1 MRSPLCRRLS
11 LASLAGALARG
22 SAVLPPAFL
31 DAKPRTCYPGT
42 RAPAEFGRQSLAR
55 IAIILAWLLGAA
67 SFGFVAAAESP
78 QDLRAGDRLEVEPAA
93 LNFASRR
100 ASRQLVVTATIDGQA
115 RDVSHLA
122 QIRSSDERVVR
133 IDGTGATAFAAG
145 DGEASLTIEF
155 AGQKRSVPVNVSHFA
170 APDPVLFT
178 FETMAVLTKQGCA
191 TGSCHG
197 SPQGKA
203 GFALSLFGYDPAI
216 DRRSLTRDGFSRR
229 LDMVQP
235 EESLLLRKPL
245 LELAHVGGKRLRQG
259 ETPYETLL
267 LWISEGA
274 NVDLPAVE
282 CERIVVTPS
291 TDRVLKAPYLTQQLS
306 VLAHYSDGQ
315 VRDVTRIATYETSSA
330 DLATVD
336 AHGRVTGRRR
346 GQAAIS
352 VRYLAHLQSVYFT
365 VIEDQ
370 ADFVW
375 QAPAEVNV
383 IDTHVNAKLRQLQFL
398 PAETCDD
405 ATFVRRLHLDLTG
418 LIPTADEARQ
428 FLESKAADKRPQ
440 LIDALLASEAFA
452 RFWSLKQADLMRV
465 SKTRL
470 KHGRAEAFS
479 DWLVEAQR
487 RDLPYDE
494 FARTLLTAVGDT
506 RVVPEANFFVAIPG
520 PEERTEMTAQLFL
533 GSRLECAKCHNHPYE
548 KWTMRDYYSLG
559 AVFARTT
566 VDQGVVQLAATG
578 ETLHPTTKQP
588 VRPWGGADAAQGT
601 DRRGPFAAWLTQPD
615 NPFFARV
622 EVNRIWAHLLGRGIV
637 DPVDDFRSSNPP
649 ANGPLLDALAQEF
662 VKGGYRR
669 KRIVQLICNSQTYQR
684 SMATNAFNA
693 SDEIL
698 FSHARPRL
706 LTAEQLKDAV
716 GTAARTL
723 APVQAV
729 PAQIAA
735 SRAALDQRRA
745 ELEADFL
752 AWLEQATADVAT
764 RDFWAGGWYAVGP
777 FTAADRE
784 QAFGPETFPVDF
796 TATFDEGRRSWRS
809 RPEWNDPEPT
819 YTIDGPKDST
829 VYLARQIYSR
839 EPRTI
844 QVTARG
850 ATTIWVNGNSALRQ
864 ALTRERR
871 IPIELAA
878 GINQLVIKIASRQDD
893 PQFRFRIEEPKPA
906 GSAAPARIPLTPSV
920 IALLARPAAALA
932 TESDATSPAQPA
944 AHPRAA
950 LDAENRAAIREI
962 YPQMD
967 KAYLAIDRRMAT
979 QQQRLDYATQR
990 PYPETQ
996 PFMTAF
1002 GQPKRETACSC
1013 ERSRSPTLLQAL
1025 ELLNGTVMHGAVQ
1038 GGSRNYEQLGDEQ
1051 LLEELYLSALARFPS
1066 VTERKAGQAFL
1077 SGAAKRGEA
1086 VMDLLWSVLNTRE
1099 FLFQH

>member
-1 MRSPLCRRLS
+1 M
-11 LASLAGALARG
+11 
-22 SAVLPPAFL
+22 V
-31 DAKPRTCYPGT
+31 
-42 RAPAEFGRQSLAR
+42 R
-55 IAIILAWLLGAA
+55 IAIILGWLLSAASVGIVGAA
-67 SFGFVAAAESP
+67 ETPRGLE
-78 QDLRAGDRLEVEPAA
+78 AGDRLVVEPAA
-93 LNFASRR
+93 LNLASRR
-100 ASRQLVVTATIDGQA
+100 ASRQLVVTATLDGQA

-122 QIRSSDERVVR
+122 QILSSDERVVR
-133 IDGTGATAFAAG
+133 IDGARATAFAAG
-145 DGEASLTIEF
+145 DGKASLTIAF
-155 AGQKRSVPVNVSHFA
+155 AGQKLSVPVNVAHFTE
-170 APDPVLFT
+170 PDPVLFT
-178 FETMAVLTKQGCA
+178 FETMPVLTKQGCS

-235 EESLLLRKPL
+235 EASLLLRKPL

-274 NVDLPAVE
+274 NVDLPTVE
-282 CERIVVTPS
+282 CERLEVTPG
-291 TDRVLKAPYLTQQLS
+291 TERVLKAPYLTQQLS

-352 VRYLAHLQSVYFT
+352 VRYLAQLQSVYFT

-370 ADFVW
+370 ANFGW
-375 QAPAEVNV
+375 QAPAEANF

-428 FLESKAADKRPQ
+428 FLGSKAADKRAQ

-470 KHGRAEAFS
+470 KDGRAEAFS
-479 DWLVEAQR
+479 EWLVEAQR

-494 FARTLLTAVGDT
+494 FARKLLTAAGDT
-506 RVVPEANFFVAIPG
+506 RVVPAANFFVAIPG

-559 AVFARTT
+559 AVFARTD

-588 VRPWGGADAAQGT
+588 VRPWGAADAAQAGAPGA

-662 VKGGYRR
+662 IKGGYRR
-669 KRIVQLICNSQTYQR
+669 KRIIQLICNSQTYQR
-684 SMATNAFNA
+684 SMATNAFNT

-723 APVQAV
+723 APVQAM

-745 ELEADFL
+745 ELEADFP

-764 RDFWAGGWYAVGP
+764 RDFWAGGWHAVGP
-777 FTAADRE
+777 FTAANRE
-784 QAFGPETFPVDF
+784 QAFGPEKFPVDF
-796 TATFDEGRRSWRS
+796 AATFDEGRRSWRP

-819 YTIDGPKDST
+819 YTIDCPKDAT

-844 QVTARG
+844 QVAARG
-850 ATTIWVNGNSALRQ
+850 ATTIWVNGKSALRQ

-878 GINQLVIKIASRQDD
+878 GINQLVMKIASRQDD
-893 PQFRFRIEEPKPA
+893 PSFRFRIEEPPSA
-906 GSAAPARIPLTPSV
+906 DSAAPARLPLTPAV
-920 IALLARPAAALA
+920 IALLARPAAAALA
-932 TESDATSPAQPA
+932 TESAATGNAPPAVRPSA
-944 AHPRAA
+944 P
-950 LDAENRAAIREI
+950 LDAENRAAMREI

-967 KAYLAIDRRMAT
+967 AAFLAIHRRMAT

-990 PYPETQ
+990 PYPDAQ

-1013 ERSRSPTLLQAL
+1013 ERSSSPTLLQAL
-1025 ELLNGTVMHGAVQ
+1025 ELLNGTVMHQAVQ
-1038 GGSRNYEQLGDEQ
+1038 GGRGNYERLDDEK

-1066 VTERKAGQAFL
+1066 VTERKAGRAFL

>member
-1 MRSPLCRRLS
+1 M
-11 LASLAGALARG
+11 
-22 SAVLPPAFL
+22 LPPAFL
-31 DAKPRTCYPGT
+31 DATPRTCYPGT
-42 RAPAEFGRQSLAR
+42 RALAEFGRQSLGR
-55 IAIILAWLLGAA
+55 MAIILAWLLGAA
-67 SFGFVAAAESP
+67 SVGFVAAAESP
-78 QDLRAGDRLEVEPAA
+78 RDLRAGYRLEVEPAA
-93 LNFASRR
+93 LNLASRR

-122 QIRSSDERVVR
+122 QILSSDERVVR
-133 IDGTGATAFAAG
+133 IDGTRATAFAAG
-145 DGEASLTIEF
+145 DGKASLTIAF
-155 AGQKRSVPVNVSHFA
+155 AGQKLSVPVNVAHFA

-274 NVDLPAVE
+274 NVDLPTAE
-282 CERIVVTPS
+282 CERIVVAPS

-370 ADFVW
+370 QNFVW
-375 QAPAEVNV
+375 QAPAEANF
-383 IDTHVNAKLRQLQFL
+383 IDTHVNAKLRELQFL

-428 FLESKAADKRPQ
+428 FLESTAADKRAQ
-440 LIDALLASEAFA
+440 LIEALLASEAFA

-479 DWLVEAQR
+479 EWLVEAQR

-566 VDQGVVQLAATG
+566 VDQDVVQLAATG
-578 ETLHPTTKQP
+578 ETLHPTTQQP
-588 VRPWGGADAAQGT
+588 VRPWGGADAALDA

-716 GTAARTL
+716 GTA
-723 APVQAV
+723 
-729 PAQIAA
+729 
-735 SRAALDQRRA
+735 
-745 ELEADFL
+745 
-752 AWLEQATADVAT
+752 
-764 RDFWAGGWYAVGP
+764 
-777 FTAADRE
+777 
-784 QAFGPETFPVDF
+784 
-796 TATFDEGRRSWRS
+796 
-809 RPEWNDPEPT
+809 
-819 YTIDGPKDST
+819 
-829 VYLARQIYSR
+829 
-839 EPRTI
+839 
-844 QVTARG
+844 
-850 ATTIWVNGNSALRQ
+850 
-864 ALTRERR
+864 
-871 IPIELAA
+871 
-878 GINQLVIKIASRQDD
+878 
-893 PQFRFRIEEPKPA
+893 
-906 GSAAPARIPLTPSV
+906 
-920 IALLARPAAALA
+920 
-932 TESDATSPAQPA
+932 
-944 AHPRAA
+944 
-950 LDAENRAAIREI
+950 
-962 YPQMD
+962 
-967 KAYLAIDRRMAT
+967 
-979 QQQRLDYATQR
+979 
-990 PYPETQ
+990 
-996 PFMTAF
+996 
-1002 GQPKRETACSC
+1002 
-1013 ERSRSPTLLQAL
+1013 
-1025 ELLNGTVMHGAVQ
+1025 
-1038 GGSRNYEQLGDEQ
+1038 
-1051 LLEELYLSALARFPS
+1051 
-1066 VTERKAGQAFL
+1066 
-1077 SGAAKRGEA
+1077 
-1086 VMDLLWSVLNTRE
+1086 
-1099 FLFQH
+1099 